1 MPELSRGFVAGTAA
15 TLVVSG
21 LMLIERVL
29 GLTPQLGLIQLLL
42 SAIGAPDTDRTLGWI
57 VHAVTGALVAGPL
70 FVWLEPRLKADTAVK
85 RGVLFGIL
93 LWVAFM
99 LIVMPAAGAGFFGF
113 EVSQLAPLVLLVLHL
128 VYGVVLGWVSGKLQ
142 EQGRALVRCGVRTQ
156 RS

>member
-1 MPELSRGFVAGTAA
+1 MPELSRGFVAGIAA

-42 SAIGAPDTDRTLGWI
+42 SALGAPDTDRTLGWI
-57 VHAVTGALVAGPL
+57 AHAVTGVLAGPL

-93 LWVAFM
+93 LWLLFM

-113 EVSQLAPLVLLVLHL
+113 EISQLAPLVLLVLHL
-128 VYGVVLGWVSGKLQ
+128 TYGVVLGWVSGKLQ
-142 EQGRALVRCGVRTQ
+142 EQSRAVVRCGVRAQ